1 MKITRLTKRFG
12 RTIGYAD
19 HQFIKLESELTAEFE
34 PGDTFDSVDAELFE
48 LNKQA
53 IQNDLRKFKEARK
66 KK

>member
-1 MKITRLTKRFG
+1 MKITKLTKRFG
-12 RTIGYAD
+12 RTISVGD
-19 HQFIKLESELTAEFE
+19 HQFLKLESELTAEFE
-34 PGDTFDSVDAELFE
+34 PGDSFQDIDNALFA